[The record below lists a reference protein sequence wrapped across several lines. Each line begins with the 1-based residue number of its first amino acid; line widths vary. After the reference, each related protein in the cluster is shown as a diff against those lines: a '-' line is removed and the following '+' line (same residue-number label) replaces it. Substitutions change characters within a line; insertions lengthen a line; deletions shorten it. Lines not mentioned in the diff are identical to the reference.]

1 MTRSP
6 TRNFPHQTRY
16 QSAKL
21 PLLNS
26 TTTLFKIRSLQFY
39 YQRETQERPI
49 RPEGGRKGK
58 QIQQRSATQLENVST
73 TTTRAYKE
81 EEVEEESKQ
90 AQEEKRKKKLPNS
103 LTKGRSKSLRDI
115 TWGVTSS
122 ARQGEISREV
132 GNSMRHATRLLPR
145 TSARKEEREKRGE
158 STKGERSECK

>member
-49 RPEGGRKGK
+49 RPERGRKGK
-58 QIQQRSATQLENVST
+58 QRSATQLENVST
-73 TTTRAYKE
+73 TTTRAYK
-81 EEVEEESKQ
+81 EEESKQ

-122 ARQGEISREV
+122 ARQGEIGREV